1 MSDDQY
7 LINTPPMT
15 TSVEVIHS
23 HDINHY
29 LEINIDMDSASE
41 ITRFSQ
47 YSVFMTFVSLFFKNI
62 EIENN
67 AEEFIIF

>member
-1 MSDDQY
+1 
-7 LINTPPMT
+7 MT
-15 TSVEVIHS
+15 TFVEVIHS
-23 HDINHY
+23 QNY

-41 ITRFSQ
+41 ITRFPQ
-47 YSVFMTFVSLFFKNI
+47 YLVFMTFVSLFFRNI

>member
-1 MSDDQY
+1 
-7 LINTPPMT
+7 MT

-29 LEINIDMDSASE
+29 LEINIDMDSVNE
-41 ITRFSQ
+41 ITRFTQ

-62 EIENN
+62 EI
-67 AEEFIIF
+67 

>member
-1 MSDDQY
+1 
-7 LINTPPMT
+7 MT
-15 TSVEVIHS
+15 TFVEVIHS
-23 HDINHY
+23 HHY

-41 ITRFSQ
+41 ITRFPQ
-47 YSVFMTFVSLFFKNI
+47 YLVFMTFVSLFFRNI

>member
-1 MSDDQY
+1 
-7 LINTPPMT
+7 MT
-15 TSVEVIHS
+15 ISVEVIHS

-41 ITRFSQ
+41 ITGFPQ

-62 EIENN
+62 LR
-67 AEEFIIF
+67 

>member
-1 MSDDQY
+1 
-7 LINTPPMT
+7 MT
-15 TSVEVIHS
+15 TSVEVIHF

-41 ITRFSQ
+41 IIRFPQ
-47 YSVFMTFVSLFFKNI
+47 YSVFMAFVSLFFKNI

-67 AEEFIIF
+67 VEEFIIF